1 MKTLEITFTNDKNS
15 GIYSA
20 NLCKAETAEQAKA
33 YFQTLGNYEI
43 IGVEETNTQPKPGQP
58 VHIVPENWEAPEEQH
73 PYIKEAVNK
82 YEAET
87 LATFADNLESK
98 TAAEILESWYLK
110 QYTTPKTLEA
120 LQNCKPNEKP
130 AAEILAK
137 MKAKKARE
145 EAKATAKRLEKL
157 EAAESV
163 ELPGTVNISVEFVRS
178 RVWGWNPNAT
188 VTAERRRTFGTASG
202 CGYDKESAA
211 IASALNDNPEIMRI
225 LYDHAEAGEPFPYA
239 VHTFAGLPSFDGG
252 CGVSCFR
259 EIFEVCGY
267 EWKQIASGNTF
278 NCYTITRKH

>member
-1 MKTLEITFTNDKNS
+1 MTSTKTT
-15 GIYSA
+15 YA
-20 NLCKAETAEQAKA
+20 NIREAAK
-33 YFQTLGNYEI
+33 
-43 IGVEETNTQPKPGQP
+43 
-58 VHIVPENWEAPEEQH
+58 
-73 PYIKEAVNK
+73 K

-87 LATFADNLESK
+87 LTTFADNLESK
-98 TAAEILESWYLK
+98 TAEEILESWYLK
-110 QYTTPKTLEA
+110 QYTTPKTFEA

-163 ELPGTVNISVEFVRS
+163 ELPETVNISVKFIRS
-178 RVWGWNPNAT
+178 RVWGWNPNAM
-188 VTAERRRTFGTASG
+188 VTAERRRTFGRASG

-211 IASALNDNPEIMRI
+211 IAYAFNDNPEIMRI
-225 LYDHAEAGEPFPYA
+225 LYDHAEAGEAFPYG
-239 VHTFAGLPSFDGG
+239 VHIFAGLPSCDGG

-267 EWKQIASGNTF
+267 EWKQTASGNTF
-278 NCYTITRKH
+278 NAYTLTRKH